1 LIRYLLDTNIVI
13 YAMNKRPLSLLE
25 AFNAHGPELAIS
37 SMTLGELVFGAE
49 RSERVQQNLR
59 RIEDL
64 CSRLLVLP
72 YADKAA
78 HHVGQ
83 IKAAL
88 TEEGKAIGE
97 NDIHIAG
104 HARSEGLILVTN
116 NVQEFSRVPALQV
129 ENWIKTDPSPASK
142 RKPKS

>member
-37 SMTLGELVFGAE
+37 SITLGELVFGAE
-49 RSERVQQNLR
+49 RSERVEQNR
-59 RIEDL
+59 HRIEDL

-78 HHVGQ
+78 YHFAQ

-88 TEEGKAIGE
+88 TQEGKAIGE
-97 NDIHIAG
+97 NDTHIAG

-116 NVQEFSRVPALQV
+116 NVREFSGVPALQV
-129 ENWIKTDPSPASK
+129 ENWIEPVQPPTAK
-142 RKPKS
+142 RKS